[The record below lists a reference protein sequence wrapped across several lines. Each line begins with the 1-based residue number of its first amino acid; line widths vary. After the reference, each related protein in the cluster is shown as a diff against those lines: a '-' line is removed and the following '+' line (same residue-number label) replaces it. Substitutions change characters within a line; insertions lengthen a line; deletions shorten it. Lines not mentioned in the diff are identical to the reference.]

1 MLCCCCG
8 PVHVAALDNTNGV
21 DVVNLG
27 RVHACMCVYRH
38 LNSVVNNL
46 HSYGHGQLSLTHTK
60 GNG

>member
-27 RVHACMCVYRH
+27 RVHACMCVYRD

-46 HSYGHGQLSLTHTK
+46 HSYGTSQSMD
-60 GNG
+60 N